1 MARVVCVGDLL
12 IDFVP
17 TATGTGLADAPA
29 FVKAPGGA
37 AANVAVGLARLG
49 VPSAFVGMVGDDAF
63 GHFLADT
70 LAQCGVDVGPLRYT
84 TKARTALAFVLEFL
98 AGLAATAQRPAAALR
113 LGGAADALRE
123 SLGATLAPQE
133 RAKLERRLDPARATL
148 GTDAAEAAW
157 QAGRDLPLDE
167 AVALA
172 ARTRYVT

>member
-49 VPSAFVGMVGDDAF
+49 VASAFCGMVGYDPF

-70 LAQCGVDVGPLRYT
+70 LR
-84 TKARTALAFVLEFL
+84 
-98 AGLAATAQRPAAALR
+98 
-113 LGGAADALRE
+113 
-123 SLGATLAPQE
+123 
-133 RAKLERRLDPARATL
+133 
-148 GTDAAEAAW
+148 
-157 QAGRDLPLDE
+157 QAG
-167 AVALA
+167 VSSMSALGW
-172 ARTRYVT
+172 R